1 LCENMVKFLLS
12 WCAIIPLSSF
22 LLPVSWVYRP
32 PFQPATGYMLIR
44 DLFHLHKEDI
54 GLSSLPLKK
63 KWCINYEKLVY
74 THDHMKKK
82 TQIILQN
89 PLKLILAHYTNYWS
103 SSYSSSSSSLWW
115 SVEFISF
122 FYYIEVIIR

>member
-1 LCENMVKFLLS
+1 MCENMVKFLLS

-82 TQIILQN
+82 QIILQN

-103 SSYSSSSSSLWW
+103 SSYSFSSSFLWW

>member
-1 LCENMVKFLLS
+1 MCENMVKFLLS

-82 TQIILQN
+82 QIILQN

-103 SSYSSSSSSLWW
+103 SSYSFSSSSLWW

>member
-1 LCENMVKFLLS
+1 MCENMVKFLLS

-44 DLFHLHKEDI
+44 DLFHLYKEDI

-82 TQIILQN
+82 QIILQN

-103 SSYSSSSSSLWW
+103 SSYSSSSSLWW

>member
-82 TQIILQN
+82 TNYITESIETN
-89 PLKLILAHYTNYWS
+89 IGPLHQLLILLLLLLLLLLMVKCRIYQFFLLHR
-103 SSYSSSSSSLWW
+103 SYN
-115 SVEFISF
+115 
-122 FYYIEVIIR
+122 

>member
-1 LCENMVKFLLS
+1 MCENMVKFLLS

-82 TQIILQN
+82 QIILQN

-103 SSYSSSSSSLWW
+103 SSYSFSSFFLWW

>member
-82 TQIILQN
+82 QIILQN

-103 SSYSSSSSSLWW
+103 SSYSFSSSFLWW